1 MIKSFKSG
9 FSLVEILVAI
19 IFISFA
25 FLPIYNLF
33 RFGQVGTT
41 SNLNE
46 VAATNYAS
54 DLINFVRDLPHY
66 KVAEAAGSQNNIRL
80 ENDQQIR
87 AFFDR
92 VGLQPPPPVDDPFVR
107 VLELQQFK
115 GRDTRGPLGIIG
127 YLSDLLNKRRSVANY
142 LIRVNVENTRPIGPS
157 DSVTLFSIV
166 ME

>member
-1 MIKSFKSG
+1 MIKSFKAG

-19 IFISFA
+19 IFLSFA

-66 KVAEAAGSQNNIRL
+66 KVAEAAGRQNNIRL
-80 ENDQQIR
+80 ENDQQISS
-87 AFFDR
+87 FFDR
-92 VGLQPPPPVDDPFVR
+92 VGLKPPPPVEEPFVR
-107 VLELQQFK
+107 MLELKKFK
-115 GRDTRGPLGIIG
+115 GGDPSFFGIRDWINR
-127 YLSDLLNKRRSVANY
+127 RRSVANY
-142 LIRVNVENTRPIGPS
+142 LIRVNVENTRPIGPA